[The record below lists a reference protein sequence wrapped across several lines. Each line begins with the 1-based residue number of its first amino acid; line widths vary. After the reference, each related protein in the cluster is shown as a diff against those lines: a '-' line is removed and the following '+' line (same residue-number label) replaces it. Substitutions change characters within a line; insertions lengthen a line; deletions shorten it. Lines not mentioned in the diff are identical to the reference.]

1 MITVFTPTFNRGYII
16 ETLYRSLC
24 RQTNKDF
31 EWLVV
36 DDGSTDNTQELIQ
49 SFVKEALIEIRYI
62 KQPNGGKHR
71 ALNRGVKA
79 AIGELFFIVD
89 SDDYLADNALE
100 QIAKHYD
107 DIRDDAS
114 FDGVCGIRDFFSGKR
129 IGGDCDFGI
138 LDCSSLDFRYKYH
151 YKGDMAEVFKTEIL
165 RQYPFPEIEGE
176 KFCPE
181 SLVWNRIASKYRLRY
196 FYEKIYFC
204 EYREDGLSASVS
216 KIYRNSPQAMML
228 YYSETF
234 DTHSL
239 PRKIQMK
246 SIYCFWKFARLKYL
260 KKISVR
266 HKWKFI
272 FFSILGYPLGRA
284 LWVKDVL
291 KERF

>member
-114 FDGVCGIRDFFSGKR
+114 FAGVCGIRAFFSGKR

-176 KFCPE
+176 KFARNPWCG
-181 SLVWNRIASKYRLRY
+181 IASLRNIGFAIFTKKYI
-196 FYEKIYFC
+196 F
-204 EYREDGLSASVS
+204 ASIA
-216 KIYRNSPQAMML
+216 KMDYL
-228 YYSETF
+228 
-234 DTHSL
+234 L
-239 PRKIQMK
+239 LCRKYIEIRRK
-246 SIYCFWKFARLKYL
+246 R
-260 KKISVR
+260 
-266 HKWKFI
+266 
-272 FFSILGYPLGRA
+272 
-284 LWVKDVL
+284 
-291 KERF
+291 